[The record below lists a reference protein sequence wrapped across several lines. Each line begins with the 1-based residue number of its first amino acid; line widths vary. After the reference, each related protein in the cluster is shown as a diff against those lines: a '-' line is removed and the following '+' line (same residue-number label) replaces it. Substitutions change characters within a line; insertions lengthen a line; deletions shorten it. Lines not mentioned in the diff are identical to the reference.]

1 MEVVGVTS
9 RSKHSCHWCLLP
21 NRQVQI
27 RQSRWQRGKAPLGCG
42 NNPICGWGV
51 AFVEQRVP
59 WIISSNA
66 NTICSAE
73 PGTASL
79 GRVASDQTRHGTWLV
94 SASHTPWH
102 TWAGAACKPE
112 AGPGSCRDL
121 GFQLVQGCSCRDP
134 SPCRVAETP
143 NVTAEAQT
151 QARPGPLSG
160 SPLTS
165 MQDC

>member
-121 GFQLVQGCSCRDP
+121 GFNWFK
-134 SPCRVAETP
+134 VA
-143 NVTAEAQT
+143 AAGI
-151 QARPGPLSG
+151 RPPVASRKRPT
-160 SPLTS
+160 SPLKHRRKRGLARYLGAR
-165 MQDC
+165 